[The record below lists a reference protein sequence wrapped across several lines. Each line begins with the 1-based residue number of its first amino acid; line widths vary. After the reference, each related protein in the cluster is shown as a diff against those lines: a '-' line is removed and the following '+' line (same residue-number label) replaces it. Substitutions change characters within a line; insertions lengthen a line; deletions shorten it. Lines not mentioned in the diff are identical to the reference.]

1 MPPAC
6 LLYPRFHS
14 IISFLKVDPLFVFE
28 GSSGLPWPGQQH
40 SGYKVSVSKD
50 CYPYL
55 VFAAPTVDEED
66 WLWRWHDMLYTHG
79 MIWNVVLMISRPSC
93 AAIIVQRISYYFWSV
108 KFITKVSNVIYSQQ
122 SDFAL
127 ILNITT
133 CSNVIAGWTIIVLLN
148 YFIDL

>member
-14 IISFLKVDPLFVFE
+14 IVSFLRVDPFFIFE

-40 SGYKVSVSKD
+40 SGYKVSVSQD

-55 VFAAPTVDEED
+55 VFAAPTVDEAD

-79 MIWNVVLMISRPSC
+79 MIWNAVLMISRHNC
-93 AAIIVQRISYYFWSV
+93 FLCRYYRAAH
-108 KFITKVSNVIYSQQ
+108 
-122 SDFAL
+122 
-127 ILNITT
+127 
-133 CSNVIAGWTIIVLLN
+133 IVLFLISKIYN
-148 YFIDL
+148 KSLERDLLAADRFCTNFKHNNLLKCDSRMN